1 MRKGRR
7 CLPPPE
13 TTGAA
18 DCDEPASST
27 APPITSATHG
37 LQVDYPGSS
46 AYVTSMGGSE
56 FMGDGT
62 AQNPSTGADQ
72 YWSGGE
78 RFERRDYLRPVLYS
92 GDGVERYHI

>member
-1 MRKGRR
+1 MAAAGDD
-7 CLPPPE
+7 
-13 TTGAA
+13 GAA
-18 DCDEPASST
+18 DCDEQTNPN
-27 APPITSATHG
+27 APPITSATQG

-62 AQNPSTGADQ
+62 AAKSFDRRRPVL
-72 YWSGGE
+72 E
-78 RFERRDYLRPVLYS
+78 RRERIERRDYLRYVLHS